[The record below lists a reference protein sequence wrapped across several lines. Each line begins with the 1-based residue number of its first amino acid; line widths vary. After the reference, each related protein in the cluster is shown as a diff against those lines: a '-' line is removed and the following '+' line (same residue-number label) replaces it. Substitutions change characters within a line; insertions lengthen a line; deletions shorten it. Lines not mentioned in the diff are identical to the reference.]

1 MFYLEVFKKLN
12 ERKVRYLIIG
22 GVAVNFYGF
31 PRLTFDLDLMIDL
44 ADNNSVDGF
53 VDSMKELSFKPVI
66 PVKIEDFLDPIK
78 RKMWVKKKNMKVFS
92 VYNPAKEIEH
102 IDVMVE
108 NCIDFDEAYNR
119 RENIKVEGVVLPVV
133 SVDDLIKIKKIAN
146 RKRDKIDIEA
156 LKEIKKI
163 RK

>member
-1 MFYLEVFKKLN
+1 
-12 ERKVRYLIIG
+12 
-22 GVAVNFYGF
+22 
-31 PRLTFDLDLMIDL
+31 
-44 ADNNSVDGF
+44 
-53 VDSMKELSFKPVI
+53 LSFKPVI

-102 IDVMVE
+102 IDIMVE

-156 LKEIKKI
+156 LKEIKKM

>member
-92 VYNPAKEIEH
+92 VYNPAKEI
-102 IDVMVE
+102 
-108 NCIDFDEAYNR
+108 
-119 RENIKVEGVVLPVV
+119 
-133 SVDDLIKIKKIAN
+133 
-146 RKRDKIDIEA
+146 
-156 LKEIKKI
+156 
-163 RK
+163 